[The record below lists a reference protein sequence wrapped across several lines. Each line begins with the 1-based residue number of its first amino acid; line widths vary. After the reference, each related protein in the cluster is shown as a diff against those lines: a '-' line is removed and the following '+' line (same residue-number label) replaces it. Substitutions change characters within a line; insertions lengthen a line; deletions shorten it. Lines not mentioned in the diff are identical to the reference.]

1 MKANAWVWGF
11 LSLGQLPPSQY
22 SGSFWKINVIIMI
35 FKGFLTTLVTK
46 FKCLGMAHKALYNLL
61 PADL

>member
-1 MKANAWVWGF
+1 
-11 LSLGQLPPSQY
+11 
-22 SGSFWKINVIIMI
+22 MI